1 MHIHLDARPRAR
13 ELIAH
18 TFSSADSHKK
28 CFPTRFELS
37 ANSLTNLEGRN
48 MLTGVNFRII

>member
-37 ANSLTNLEGRN
+37 ANSLTSLEGRN